1 MIYQCIPLVYLTK
14 LYEVRERLVSEESHI
29 VSTSARSRGTATVR
43 RLRTKKVSKSDPK
56 LRPIKFLTQA
66 YTPESYYFGAL
77 TTVGYVTSD

>member
-1 MIYQCIPLVYLTK
+1 M
-14 LYEVRERLVSEESHI
+14 
-29 VSTSARSRGTATVR
+29 R